1 MSFKVLLLVLR
12 SCRTWV
18 SFDSFFPITCILY
31 CVPQYL
37 STFLVFDFTHVCFF
51 FSVAT
56 YNFGFGAD
64 SVHVGQESWWW
75 GISVVAV
82 FASVTLVRTMRS
94 SSVRLLPEDWPCTPF
109 ALFAWNGKQW
119 NKLFST
125 FVKGDKRLVL
135 YNSTNVRSLVGKDI
149 VPRCWSRVEQ
159 TNLRCEGMVHNG
171 WEVLLGET
179 FCHDVVLEQLLEHL
193 LSEEDDVGRRRMK
206 RKLSWDATK
215 FVTNVSKWMA
225 RTKRFV
231 LIKNGT
237 AMNRVAYVELDD
249 ERRIKSVIAE
259 C

>member
-1 MSFKVLLLVLR
+1 MS
-12 SCRTWV
+12 
-18 SFDSFFPITCILY
+18 
-31 CVPQYL
+31 PQYL
-37 STFLVFDFTHVCFF
+37 SAFPVFDFSLTFVFF

-75 GISVVAV
+75 GISVVAT
-82 FASVTLVRTMRS
+82 FASLTLVRTMLS

-159 TNLRCEGMVHNG
+159 TSIRCEGMVHNG
-171 WEVLLGET
+171 WEVLVGET
-179 FCHDVVLEQLLEHL
+179 FCHAVVLEQLLEHL
-193 LSEEDDVGRRRMK
+193 LSEEDDFGR
-206 RKLSWDATK
+206 SWDATK

-249 ERRIKSVIAE
+249 ERRIKSVMAE
-259 C
+259 IILIS

>member
-1 MSFKVLLLVLR
+1 
-12 SCRTWV
+12 
-18 SFDSFFPITCILY
+18 
-31 CVPQYL
+31 
-37 STFLVFDFTHVCFF
+37 
-51 FSVAT
+51 
-56 YNFGFGAD
+56 
-64 SVHVGQESWWW
+64 
-75 GISVVAV
+75 
-82 FASVTLVRTMRS
+82 
-94 SSVRLLPEDWPCTPF
+94 
-109 ALFAWNGKQW
+109 
-119 NKLFST
+119 
-125 FVKGDKRLVL
+125 
-135 YNSTNVRSLVGKDI
+135 
-149 VPRCWSRVEQ
+149 
-159 TNLRCEGMVHNG
+159 MVHNG

-215 FVTNVSKWMA
+215 FVTNVSKWMV